1 MSESQTVLFVPFYK
15 ATRKEGDRIWNPMAG
30 MRYRAAVETRPA
42 LPAPDAA
49 PGIEHGAVAAPLI
62 ATVLGAAV
70 FGAILTRGFTTWE
83 SFGDFAVHNERA
95 SHLADGGRLEMPHPL
110 YHLLV
115 IVLHAL
121 LPHVGFGTA
130 GLWVALATQS
140 LLVLTVYAALRSG
153 FGLGARPS
161 PLAAAAMALPLCL
174 VAPVYLLT
182 RARRQR
188 YFGYVYPNTFHS
200 PTMILLRPFALGLF
214 VACAAVLSDR
224 RAPAALLAALTLA
237 CGLAKPNYLIC
248 LFPAL
253 VLLAIADRRPGAR
266 ERWRALTLYV
276 IVPGAALLAL
286 QAWFT
291 LATDRMRPSEL
302 AWAPLAVIRNYV
314 PDSWPLIAA
323 KLALSS
329 LFPLSVL
336 LAFPGELRREPGLR
350 LAWLAFAIGVVYSYG
365 FAELGPR
372 LGEGNFLWCGQVTL
386 FVLFVASARTL
397 LGRTAAGPRDALRI
411 AACAVVFLAQLASG
425 LAYAWRVG
433 WAGRP
438 V

>member
-1 MSESQTVLFVPFYK
+1 MNVLALESSC
-15 ATRKEGDRIWNPMAG
+15 A
-30 MRYRAAVETRPA
+30 RPP
-42 LPAPDAA
+42 LPAPAA
-49 PGIEHGAVAAPLI
+49 SPRIERGVVAAPLI
-62 ATVLGAAV
+62 VTVVGAVV
-70 FGAILTRGFTTWE
+70 FGAILTRGFTIWE
-83 SFGDFAVHNERA
+83 SYGDFVVHNERA
-95 SHLADGGRLEMPHPL
+95 SHLADGGRLEVPHPL
-110 YHLLV
+110 YHFLV
-115 IVLHAL
+115 IALHAL
-121 LPHVGFGTA
+121 LPHLDFGTA
-130 GLWVALATQS
+130 GLWVALATQA

-153 FGLGARPS
+153 FGIGTRPS

-182 RARRQR
+182 RERRQR

-237 CGLAKPNYLIC
+237 CGLTKPNYLIC
-248 LFPAL
+248 LVPAL
-253 VLLAIADRRPGAR
+253 VLLAIADRRAGAGSR
-266 ERWRALTLYV
+266 GRALILYV
-276 IVPGAALLAL
+276 LVPGVALLAL

-302 AWAPLAVIRNYV
+302 AWAPLAVIRSYV
-314 PDSWPLIAA
+314 PDSGPLIAA
-323 KLALSS
+323 KLALSI

-336 LAFPGELRREPGLR
+336 LAFPGELRREAELR

-397 LGRTAAGPRDALRI
+397 LGRAAVGPRDALRI
-411 AACAVVFLAQLASG
+411 SACAVVYLAQLASG
-425 LAYAWRVG
+425 LAYVWRVAS
-433 WAGRP
+433 AGHP
-438 V
+438 A